1 VLAIVAPAA
10 MPQSFDYSIMA
21 GGQVPLLSDSG
32 GLVGSDP
39 GTSTTVSPFVAV
51 NVDAPISTFAAGP
64 RLVVDGE
71 LGALPGESL
80 EISKPE
86 SFRSLKMAVA
96 IAQALSPKLN
106 FGLYA
111 HAGFATR
118 LAGDQTPRDKAPRW
132 IGAGLRFKGDASE
145 LIVTLNA
152 DQRLSSTAD
161 VQAAPGPP
169 TLAYQATVEI
179 KGHVPILRKAIA
191 GQEAKMSVYV
201 NAILGLDLSARYASL
216 SGGRHD
222 VVAVGVAVGI

>member
-1 VLAIVAPAA
+1 

-32 GLVGSDP
+32 GLVGSDE
-39 GTSTTVSPFVAV
+39 GAKTTLSPFVAI
-51 NVDAPISTFAAGP
+51 NVDAPISTFANGP
-64 RLVVDGE
+64 RLVVAGE
-71 LGALPGESL
+71 FGALPGESL

-86 SFRSLKMAVA
+86 SFRSLKMEIAVA
-96 IAQALSPKLN
+96 QTLSPKLN

-111 HAGFATR
+111 RAGFATR
-118 LAGDQTPRDKAPRW
+118 LAGDNTPRDRAPRW
-132 IGAGLRFKGDASE
+132 AGVGLRFKGDASE
-145 LIVTLNA
+145 LIVTFNA

-161 VQAAPGPP
+161 AKATPAAGP

-179 KGHVPILRKAIA
+179 SGHVPILRKAVGA
-191 GQEAKMSVYV
+191 QEAKMSIYV

-222 VVAVGVAVGI
+222 VVVAGVAIGI